1 MGKKR
6 VGKLT
11 AQSGGDM
18 TRARIT
24 RLHTA
29 SGEVR
34 AGLAGSPFQWSESER
49 KRNEPI
55 LAAAGV
61 ELLSQTAIEKRG
73 HVLRRG
79 ARPVG
84 TAYFGAPIQRYTPLY
99 VLHVQTR
106 PKSEAST
113 KGATSR

>member
-1 MGKKR
+1 MSTEQKP
-6 VGKLT
+6 
-11 AQSGGDM
+11 M